1 MLKRVRYALAAMG
14 AVMFFGSIGAHYFE
28 DLSWVDA
35 FYFTFVTIG
44 TVGYGDIVPH
54 TPEGKIYVCLLIIF
68 GVGTAYYT
76 IGILIKMII
85 EGEIGNLFGRQG
97 MERHISGLKN
107 HIIVCGCGRVGRNV
121 VKRLKEEKEKFVVI
135 ESQEK
140 TYKWL
145 VSQQVIAILGD
156 ATTDEQLTIAGIA
169 RAKGII
175 TTMSSD
181 ADNVYVALA
190 AKSLNPKI
198 YIVSRAE
205 RDGSE
210 DKLRKA
216 GADTVIFPSEMS
228 GRQMVRSMTK
238 PIITDLLENVFFN
251 EQLHLDMAQIKVCE
265 HSSIVGKTIG
275 DSDIKHRYNTIIV
288 AIKRGED
295 LITNPISEEI
305 LENGD
310 VLIVIGHRSEL
321 EELSAVACIV

>member
-1 MLKRVRYALAAMG
+1 MLKRAKFAFAILAA
-14 AVMFFGSIGAHYFE
+14 VIFFGSIGAHYFE
-28 DLSWVDA
+28 NLSWVDS

-44 TVGYGDIVPH
+44 TVGYGDIVPV
-54 TPEGKIYVCLLIIF
+54 TVLGKIYACFLIIV

-85 EGEIGNLFGRQG
+85 EGEIVNLFGRQG
-97 MERHISGLKN
+97 MERHINGLKN

-145 VSQQVIAILGD
+145 VSQQAIAIFGD
-156 ATTDEQLTIAGIA
+156 ATTDEQLKIAGIERA
-169 RAKGII
+169 RGII

-190 AKSLNPKI
+190 AKSLNPNI
-198 YIVSRAE
+198 FIVSRAE

-251 EQLHLDMAQIKVCE
+251 ENLHLDMAQVKVCKN
-265 HSSIVGKTIG
+265 SSIVGRTIH

-305 LENGD
+305 LESGD

-321 EELSAVACIV
+321 EELSAEACIV